1 MRMNYCVNRAA
12 KGHPKQLTASAGG
25 SVERVEKS
33 VGANGRRAGPP
44 QARPALSGGSAAHA
58 GTSVGDE

>member
-12 KGHPKQLTASAGG
+12 EGHTEQLAASPGGSAGL
-25 SVERVEKS
+25 
-33 VGANGRRAGPP
+33 P
-44 QARPALSGGSAAHA
+44 QARPAPWGGSAVHA